1 MSEQIKFGDRL
12 FLKGEKVLF
21 DNGSNDA
28 IIESRNGTLVIRG
41 NLTVEGTTTTV
52 NTEETTFAD
61 PYITLNG
68 DWTGPASQD
77 VGLEINRGD
86 DPLVRFTWD
95 ETNDRW
101 SFEDKDIFTTG
112 DIYGNVVFATISGNI
127 LSDNGVVF
135 FDTTG
140 DGIIDARGGN
150 IDDTVIGA
158 TTPAAG
164 YFTTIAGDG
173 TDITNVLTNYTTDDL
188 VEGTTNLYF
197 TDERVDDR
205 VAALFNEGY
214 GLTSNY
220 DDALGTYLVE
230 FDAQNIGS
238 GVEVLDLTNTPQASF
253 RTIAVGN
260 ITNGGNSDLTV
271 SVIGDEIVL
280 DTVIKINQL
289 AFNTFTGTGA
299 TNQYTLPYTVDQ
311 DWQVLVY
318 IDGVVQEPTTSYT
331 IVSGNTVTL
340 TGVLPNG
347 AVMNVI
353 RLASNTASVSV
364 LDADTLNG
372 QLPSFYL
379 DYNNFTNAPTIP
391 TVPTNVSAFTN
402 DSGYITS
409 GDIPTNHMLT
419 DADNTVSGSI
429 IPSVD
434 ATYDLGNVTNQWNV
448 VYGHTIEATYADL
461 AERYEADKE
470 YDEGHVVVFGGSKEI
485 TETFVCGDT
494 AVAGV
499 ISKHPALK
507 MNSDAG
513 NDETHPYVA
522 LKGRVP
528 CKVIGPVRK
537 GQLLVTCGEHP
548 GYAIAATSDP
558 KIGSV
563 IGKAIGS
570 LDSKEK
576 GIIEIFVSMM

>member
-1 MSEQIKFGDRL
+1 MAEQIKFGDRL
-12 FLKGEKVLF
+12 FLVGEKVFF
-21 DNGSNDA
+21 DNGLNDA
-28 IIESRNGTLVIRG
+28 IIESRNGTLVIKG

-61 PYITLNG
+61 PFITLNG
-68 DWTGPASQD
+68 DWVGPAAQD

-86 DPLVRFTWD
+86 DPLVRFLWD
-95 ETNDRW
+95 ESDDRW

-112 DIYGNVVFATISGNI
+112 DVYANIVYATINGDI
-127 LSDNGVVF
+127 VSDNGVTIIDVS
-135 FDTTG
+135 G
-140 DGIIDARGGN
+140 DGLVDIRAGN
-150 IDDTVIGA
+150 IDNTVIGA

-188 VEGTTNLYF
+188 AEGPTNLYY

-205 VAALFNEGY
+205 VAQLFEEGY

-230 FDAQNIGS
+230 FDAQNIGG

-253 RTIAVGN
+253 RTFAVGD
-260 ITNGGNSDLTV
+260 ITNGGNNDLSV
-271 SVIGDEIVL
+271 SVIGDQIVF
-280 DTVIKINQL
+280 DTATKINQL
-289 AFNTFTGTGA
+289 AFNTYTGNGTL
-299 TNQYTLPYTVDQ
+299 NQYTLPYTVSQ

-340 TGVLPNG
+340 SSNLGNG
-347 AVMNVI
+347 SVMNVI
-353 RLASNTASVSV
+353 RLATNSAATSITDATT
-364 LDADTLNG
+364 LDG
-372 QLPSFYL
+372 QLPSYYL
-379 DYNNFTNAPTIP
+379 DYNNFTNTPTIP
-391 TVPTNVSAFTN
+391 TVPTN
-402 DSGYITS
+402 
-409 GDIPTNHMLT
+409 HMVN
-419 DADNTVSGSI
+419 DADNTTSGSI
-429 IPSVD
+429 IPSAD
-434 ATYDLGNVTNQWNV
+434 ATYDLGNTTNQWNV
-448 VYGHTIEATYADL
+448 IYGHTVEATYADL

-470 YDEGHVVVFGGSKEI
+470 YDEGHVVVFGGDKEI
-485 TETFVCGDT
+485 TDTFVRGDT

-513 NDETHPYVA
+513 DDITHPYVA

-528 CKVIGPVRK
+528 CKVCGPVRK

-548 GYAIAATSDP
+548 GYAIATDSP

-563 IGKAIGS
+563 IGKALQN
-570 LDSKEK
+570 LDSNEK

>member
-1 MSEQIKFGDRL
+1 MAEQIKFGDRL
-12 FLKGEKVLF
+12 FLVGEKVLF
-21 DNGSNDA
+21 DNGANDA
-28 IIESRNGTLVIRG
+28 VIESRNGTLVIKG
-41 NLTVEGTTTTV
+41 NLTVEGNTTTV
-52 NTEETTFAD
+52 NTIETSFAD

-68 DWTGPASQD
+68 DHTGPANQD
-77 VGLEINRGD
+77 VGIEINRGD

-95 ETNDRW
+95 EVNDRW
-101 SFEDKDIFTTG
+101 SFEDKDVFTTG
-112 DIYGNVVFATISGNI
+112 DIYGNVVYASLNGNVV
-127 LSDNGVVF
+127 SDNGVV
-135 FDTTG
+135 
-140 DGIIDARGGN
+140 IIDVAGNGSVDIRSGN
-150 IDDTVIGA
+150 IDGTVIGA

-164 YFTTIAGDG
+164 YFTTISGDG
-173 TDITNVLTNYTTDDL
+173 TNITNVLTNYTTDDL
-188 VEGTTNLYF
+188 VEGSTNLYY

-230 FDAQNIGS
+230 FDAQNIGG
-238 GVEVLDLTNTPQASF
+238 GVEVLDLTNTPKASF
-253 RTIAVGN
+253 RTIAVGD

-280 DTVIKINQL
+280 DTSSKINQL
-289 AFNTFTGTGA
+289 AFNTFTGNGTI
-299 TNQYTLPYTVDQ
+299 NQYTLPYTVDQ

-318 IDGVVQEPTTSYT
+318 IDGVVQEPTTSYV
-331 IVSGNTVTL
+331 IVSGNIVTL
-340 TGVLPNG
+340 TTNLPNG

-353 RLASNTASVSV
+353 RMASNSSVTS
-364 LDADTLNG
+364 LSDATTLGG
-372 QLPSFYL
+372 QLPAYYL
-379 DYNNFTNAPTIP
+379 DYNNFTNTPTIP

-402 DSGYITS
+402 DAGYITS
-409 GDIPTNHMLT
+409 GDIPTNHMVT

-429 IPSVD
+429 IPSID

-470 YDEGHVVVFGGSKEI
+470 YDEGHVVVFGGEKEI
-485 TETFVCGDT
+485 TETFVRGDT

-513 NDETHPYVA
+513 DDVTHPYVA

-537 GQLLVTCGEHP
+537 GQMLVTSGEHP
-548 GYAIAATSDP
+548 GYAIATNDP

-563 IGKAIGS
+563 IGKALQN
-570 LDSKEK
+570 LDRSEK
-576 GIIEIFVSMM
+576 SIIEIFVSMM

>member
-1 MSEQIKFGDRL
+1 MAEQIKFGDRL
-12 FLKGEKVLF
+12 FLVGEKVFF
-21 DNGSNDA
+21 DNGLNDA
-28 IIESRNGTLVIRG
+28 VIESRNGTLVIKG

-61 PYITLNG
+61 PFITLNG
-68 DWTGPASQD
+68 DWTGPATQD

-86 DPLVRFTWD
+86 DPLVRFLWD
-95 ETNDRW
+95 ELNDRW
-101 SFEDKDIFTTG
+101 SFEDKDIYTTG
-112 DIYGNVVFATISGNI
+112 DIYGNVVFATISGNVV
-127 LSDNGVVF
+127 SDNGVVF
-135 FDTTG
+135 FDSTG
-140 DGIIDARGGN
+140 DGLIDARGGN
-150 IDDTVIGA
+150 IDNTVIGA

-188 VEGTTNLYF
+188 AEGLTNLYY

-205 VAALFNEGY
+205 FAALFNAGY
-214 GLTSNY
+214 GLSSNY
-220 DDALGTYLVE
+220 DDGLGTYLVD
-230 FDAQNIGS
+230 FDAQNVGT
-238 GVEVLDLTNTPQASF
+238 GAQVLDTANTTVATF
-253 RTIAVGN
+253 RTIATGN
-260 ITNGGNSDLTV
+260 ITNGGHSDLTV
-271 SVIGDEIVL
+271 SVIGDEVVI
-280 DTVIKINQL
+280 DTATKINIL
-289 AFNTFTGTGA
+289 AFNTFTGTGT
-299 TNQYTLPYTVDQ
+299 TNQYVLPYSVDQ

-318 IDGVVQEPTTSYT
+318 IDGVVQEPTNSYT

-340 TGVLPNG
+340 SGILPNG

-353 RLASNTASVSV
+353 RLATTSNTITIA
-364 LDADTLNG
+364 DANTLEG
-372 QLPSFYL
+372 QAGAYYL
-379 DYNNFTNAPTIP
+379 DYNNFTNT
-391 TVPTNVSAFTN
+391 PTNVSAFTN
-402 DSGYITS
+402 DAGYITS
-409 GDIPTNHMLT
+409 GDIPTNHMVT
-419 DADNTVSGSI
+419 DANNTVSGSI

-461 AERYEADKE
+461 AERYEADQE

-485 TETFVCGDT
+485 TETFVRGDT

-499 ISKHPALK
+499 ISMYPALK

-513 NDETHPYVA
+513 NDKTHPYVA

-570 LDSKEK
+570 LDSSEK

>member
-1 MSEQIKFGDRL
+1 MAEQIKFGDRL
-12 FLKGEKVLF
+12 FLVGEKVFF
-21 DNGSNDA
+21 DNGTNDA

-61 PYITLNG
+61 PFITLNG
-68 DWTGPASQD
+68 DWVGPATQD
-77 VGLEINRGD
+77 VGIEINRGD
-86 DPLVRFTWD
+86 DPLVRFLWD

-101 SFEDKDIFTTG
+101 SFEDKEIFTTD
-112 DIYGNVVFATISGNI
+112 DIHANTVFATIEGDI
-127 LSDNGVVF
+127 LSENGVLF
-135 FDTTG
+135 FDNSG
-140 DGIIDARGGN
+140 DGIVDIRAGN
-150 IDDTVIGA
+150 IDNTVIGA

-188 VEGTTNLYF
+188 LEGPTNLYY

-205 VAALFNEGY
+205 VAQLFEEGY

-220 DDALGTYLVE
+220 DDVLGTYLVE
-230 FDAQNIGS
+230 FDAQNIGG
-238 GVEVLDLTNTPQASF
+238 GVEVLDLTNTPKASF
-253 RTIAVGN
+253 RTFAVGD
-260 ITNGGNSDLTV
+260 ITNGGNNDLSV
-271 SVIGDEIVL
+271 SVIGDQIVF
-280 DTVIKINQL
+280 DTASKINQL
-289 AFNTFTGTGA
+289 AFNTFTGNGTI
-299 TNQYTLPYTVDQ
+299 NQYTLPYSVDY

-331 IVSGNTVTL
+331 IVSGNIVTL
-340 TGVLPNG
+340 SSNLGTSS
-347 AVMNVI
+347 VMNVI
-353 RLASNTASVSV
+353 RLASTAAASSIT
-364 LDADTLNG
+364 DATTLG
-372 QLPSFYL
+372 GELPSYYL
-379 DYNNFTNAPTIP
+379 DYNNFTNT
-391 TVPTNVSAFTN
+391 PTNYMVN
-402 DSGYITS
+402 
-409 GDIPTNHMLT
+409 
-419 DADNTVSGSI
+419 DADNTTSGSI
-429 IPSVD
+429 IPSID

-470 YDEGHVVVFGGSKEI
+470 YDEGHVVVFGGEKEI
-485 TETFVCGDT
+485 TETFVRGDT

-513 NDETHPYVA
+513 DDITHPYVA

-537 GQLLVTCGEHP
+537 GQMLVTCGEHP
-548 GYAIAATSDP
+548 GYAIATNDP

-563 IGKAIGS
+563 IGKALQNFDGN
-570 LDSKEK
+570 EK
-576 GIIEIFVSMM
+576 SIIEIFVSMM

>member
-1 MSEQIKFGDRL
+1 MAEQIKFGDRL
-12 FLKGEKVLF
+12 FLVGEKVLF
-21 DNGSNDA
+21 DNGTNDA
-28 IIESRNGTLVIRG
+28 IIESRNGTLIIKG
-41 NLTVEGTTTTV
+41 NLTVEGNTTTV
-52 NTEETTFAD
+52 NSIETSFAD

-68 DWTGPASQD
+68 DHIGPANQD

-112 DIYGNVVFATISGNI
+112 DIYGNVVFATINGNVV
-127 LSDNGVVF
+127 SDNGVI
-135 FDTTG
+135 
-140 DGIIDARGGN
+140 IIDVSGNGTVDIRGGN
-150 IDDTVIGA
+150 IDGTVIGA
-158 TTPAAG
+158 TTPAAS
-164 YFTTIAGDG
+164 YFTTISGDG

-188 VEGTTNLYF
+188 TEGTTNLYF

-220 DDALGTYLVE
+220 NDVLNTYLVE
-230 FDAQNIGS
+230 FDAQNIG
-238 GVEVLDLTNTPQASF
+238 GGAEVLDLTNTPKASF
-253 RTIAVGN
+253 RTLEVGN

-271 SVIGDEIVL
+271 AVLGDQIVI
-280 DTVIKINQL
+280 DTATKINQL
-289 AFNTFTGTGA
+289 AFNTYTGTGA
-299 TNQYTLPYTVDQ
+299 TNQYTLPYTVGQ

-331 IVSGNTVTL
+331 IVSGNIVTL
-340 TGVLPNG
+340 SSNLPNG
-347 AVMNVI
+347 STMNII
-353 RLASNTASVSV
+353 RMASNSATTSIT
-364 LDADTLNG
+364 DATTFAG
-372 QLPSFYL
+372 QIPSYYL
-379 DYNNFTNAPTIP
+379 DYNNFSNTPTIP
-391 TVPTNVSAFTN
+391 TVPSNVSAFTN
-402 DSGYITS
+402 DAGYITS
-409 GDIPTNHMLT
+409 GDIPTNHMVT

-429 IPSVD
+429 IPSAD

-470 YDEGHVVVFGGSKEI
+470 YDEGHVVVFGGVKEI
-485 TETFVCGDT
+485 TETFSRCDT

-513 NDETHPYVA
+513 NDITHPYVA

-528 CKVIGPVRK
+528 CKVVGPVRK
-537 GQLLVTCGEHP
+537 GQMLVTHGEYP
-548 GYAIAATSDP
+548 GYAMAANDP

-563 IGKAIGS
+563 IGKA
-570 LDSKEK
+570 LQDVDSNEK
-576 GIIEIFVSMM
+576 SIIEIFVSMM